1 MEERK
6 PFVYRR
12 TMLCM
17 RVHGPGPGV
26 KTGQTDK
33 QADRQR
39 KGWKLEEWGGG
50 GGVLF
55 PEDVSDC
62 LASWVS
68 ALDWRNQV
76 DRKGGSER
84 GQPELAS
91 LKRFV

>member
-1 MEERK
+1 
-6 PFVYRR
+6 
-12 TMLCM
+12 MLRM

-39 KGWKLEEWGGG
+39 KDWGLGERGGG
-50 GGVLF
+50 GRVLF

-62 LASWVS
+62 LAGWVS

-76 DRKGGSER
+76 DRKGGSEW
-84 GQPELAS
+84 GQPELVG

>member
-1 MEERK
+1 
-6 PFVYRR
+6 
-12 TMLCM
+12 MLCM

-39 KGWKLEEWGGG
+39 KGLEEWGGG

-62 LASWVS
+62 LAGWVS
-68 ALDWRNQV
+68 ALDCRNQV
-76 DRKGGSER
+76 DRKGGSEW
-84 GQPELAS
+84 GQPELVGP
-91 LKRFV
+91 KRFV

>member
-1 MEERK
+1 
-6 PFVYRR
+6 
-12 TMLCM
+12 MLRM

-33 QADRQR
+33 RADRQR
-39 KGWKLEEWGGG
+39 KGLGLEEPGGG

-62 LASWVS
+62 LAGWVS

-76 DRKGGSER
+76 DRKGEFRRGST
-84 GQPELAS
+84 
-91 LKRFV
+91 